1 MAPGEGDANSIRCI
15 NNRMDTFKR
24 FLEERFVNLLHDD
37 PRKHQYANEVHGM
50 LQKAYEK
57 IGGIHG
63 SGFRDK
69 HDMIK
74 NIPMWKLKKK
84 GGKIVSA
91 VFYKDKDGRKSVA
104 TASDGSEEGKKGV
117 AEIFRDDLKRG
128 RAYGERSSAALSF
141 TKRVVGA
148 DVLGKHVV
156 PYHHVHKHLSPGEEI
171 RRPPEDD
178 PELQRHPEYK
188 HHFYQRK
195 IGDAWHTKLMIG
207 KPGMRLK

>member
-1 MAPGEGDANSIRCI
+1 MAPGKRDANSIRCI

-117 AEIFRDDLKRG
+117 AEIFCCSFIHQ
-128 RAYGERSSAALSF
+128 ESSWC
-141 TKRVVGA
+141 R
-148 DVLGKHVV
+148 
-156 PYHHVHKHLSPGEEI
+156 
-171 RRPPEDD
+171 
-178 PELQRHPEYK
+178 
-188 HHFYQRK
+188 
-195 IGDAWHTKLMIG
+195 
-207 KPGMRLK
+207 